1 MNKITDKVRSYA
13 EVVYR
18 LKNLREHLNNLV
30 ITKLGEVHCST
41 ETYDMFCI
49 QVGTSTKPYVKRI
62 CLAAGI
68 HGDEPAGVEAMLTF
82 LENFHEYAAL
92 LEGIEVIILPCD
104 NPFGYERNIRSNA
117 DGLDLNQ
124 QFQDS
129 NRTPEILMIKKAI
142 GQRSFDMSLD
152 FHEDVESEGFY
163 LWERK
168 FPTPLFP
175 PVDGGMKGGSIGD
188 AVIQK
193 MAQEYPIE
201 RKSQIEGFPNRQGV
215 IFLDKRPLEKGWT
228 LEHYLFQNGTKYCL
242 TLETPVNMPLQK
254 RVEMHLF
261 ALKTSLQLLRFQ
273 K

>member
-1 MNKITDKVRSYA
+1 MDKMTNKVRSYT
-13 EVVYR
+13 EVIHR
-18 LKNLREHLNNLV
+18 LKNLRERLNNFV

-41 ETYDMFCI
+41 ENYDMFCI
-49 QVGTSTKPYVKRI
+49 QVGTSANPYVKRI

-82 LENFHEYAAL
+82 LENFDEYAAL
-92 LEGIEVIILPCD
+92 LEGVEVIILPCD
-104 NPFGYERNIRSNA
+104 NPFGYERNVRGNA

-124 QFQDS
+124 QFRDS

-142 GQRSFDMSLD
+142 GQYNFDMSLD
-152 FHEDVESEGFY
+152 FHEDVEAEGFY

-168 FPTPLFP
+168 FPNL
-175 PVDGGMKGGSIGD
+175 KSIGD
-188 AVIQK
+188 AVIQR

-215 IFLDKRPLEKGWT
+215 ILLDNRPLEKGWT
-228 LEHYLFQNGTKYCL
+228 LEHYLFRNGTKYCL
-242 TLETPVNMPLQK
+242 TLETPVNMSLQK

-261 ALKTSLQLLRFQ
+261 ALKTSLQLLMLP
-273 K
+273 KTS

>member
-1 MNKITDKVRSYA
+1 MDKITNKVRSYD
-13 EVVYR
+13 EVIYR
-18 LKNLREHLNNLV
+18 LKNLSERLNNFV

-49 QVGTSTKPYVKRI
+49 QVSTSAKPYVKRI

-124 QFQDS
+124 QFQQF
-129 NRTPEILMIKKAI
+129 NRTQEILMIKKAI

-152 FHEDVESEGFY
+152 FHEDLEGEGFY

-168 FPTPLFP
+168 FPTL
-175 PVDGGMKGGSIGD
+175 KSIGN

-193 MAQEYPIE
+193 MAEEYPIE
-201 RKSQIEGFPNRQGV
+201 CKSQIEGFPNRHGV
-215 IFLDKRPLEKGWT
+215 IYLDNRPLEKGWT

-242 TLETPVNMPLQK
+242 TLETPVNMPLQR

-261 ALKTSLQLLRFQ
+261 ALKTSLQLLNG